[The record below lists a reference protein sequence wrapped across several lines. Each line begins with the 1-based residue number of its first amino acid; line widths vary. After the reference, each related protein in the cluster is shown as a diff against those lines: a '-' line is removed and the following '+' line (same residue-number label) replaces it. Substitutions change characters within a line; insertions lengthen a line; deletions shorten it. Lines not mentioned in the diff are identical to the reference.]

1 MRAVRGFTLLE
12 LMIALL
18 ITALLAGGTLALV
31 TQFSM
36 TRERVSE
43 RLEDL
48 DRLQAAQDRLRRD
61 FEQHV
66 PQRPVADEF
75 GNLQPALLSD
85 DQTLLTLTRHG
96 WPRSA
101 ISPER
106 RSDLQRIVYERVS
119 ISDERCRMGLT
130 SEQWAERDRLEG
142 DCLIRRFRQHL
153 EAEAENPWRE
163 QVILAPF
170 RDIRISFLGRNA
182 EGELSEFDAWPPS
195 DPVRGE
201 QPGSLRAVTLE
212 LDFSDFSP
220 ARFVWTVPGGVLT
233 DEEENL

>member
-1 MRAVRGFTLLE
+1 MPVRGFTLLE

-18 ITALLAGGTLALV
+18 VTALLAGGTLALV

-61 FEQHV
+61 LEQHV

-75 GNLQPALLSD
+75 GNLQPALVSD
-85 DQTLLTLTRHG
+85 EESLLTLTRHG

-101 ISPER
+101 ISPEL
-106 RSDLQRIVYERVS
+106 RSDLQRIVYELVPVS
-119 ISDERCRMGLT
+119 DDRCRMGLT
-130 SEQWAERDRLEG
+130 AEQWAQRDQLEG
-142 DCLIRRFRQHL
+142 HCLVRRFRQHL

-163 QVILAPF
+163 QVILAPL
-170 RDIRISFLGRNA
+170 RGLELTFLGLDA
-182 EGELSEFDAWPPS
+182 EGSMNDFDSWPPD
-195 DPVRGE
+195 DPLRGE
-201 QPGSLRAVTLE
+201 QPGSLRAITVT

-220 ARFVWTVPGGVLT
+220 ARFVWAVPGAVLP
-233 DEEENL
+233 EEESL